1 MPIFIKKEKDA
12 TVEIQNQQS
21 VKRTKHPWIIFNKQ
35 PVYNI
40 DDMDHAN
47 FMRDHRLEGVF
58 CIDSILPLNEKYPGE
73 VIIDGENVGAPI
85 ISGGHI
91 IGLPVRK
98 KCREYDKEYT
108 VTYQGAKGLFGVKM
122 PPFTFKLKTL
132 PKVNPGD
139 VFPEHDLLTLQSAR
153 ESAVLLKNEGDV
165 LPLGSGAWVNIF
177 GKGGPT
183 YRLGCVGA
191 GKINPRYGIRLE
203 EGITG
208 YSSLKLNRELF
219 DFYRNEKEELL
230 PADMMESARKQS
242 DTAVIVLT
250 RGTGESQDNKPIK
263 GEYYLTEQERNLL
276 HKISSAFDKTVVILN
291 TGYPIEMSWVEE
303 YGIDAVL
310 WSGLNGMSGGRAVAE
325 ILEGTVNPTGRL
337 PDTWVYD
344 YYDIPAA
351 KNFYVL
357 NPGEVSNPSV
367 RNTYVNTVYEEGL
380 YVGYRYFDT
389 FGVKPAYSFG
399 HGLSY
404 TSFEKTLQFARHQG
418 ATVSVDVS
426 VKNTGERSGKETVLL
441 FAHIPDGK
449 LEQPAKR
456 LVAFGKSRELL
467 PGEEEVLHF
476 DILPQRLHSYDEAS
490 ASWIIEPGEI
500 TLYLGG
506 SIAEATSCY
515 QFTVPNR
522 IVTEQVKNR
531 VTPAF
536 AVKELSKRD
545 PERTYPTGKL
555 SGKINAK
562 DLPYRRVREMTRENR
577 PVSGEKPN
585 SLITFPM
592 VVKDAD
598 LLAPF
603 VLQMS
608 DYELCRMSSGA
619 RTGWGYGDNGFAGT
633 LFTGGALEKYQLPE
647 YYMADG
653 NNGLNLNNATI
664 GFPVSNVMCAT
675 FNEELVYEEGR
686 AIAREGIDRNLHCIL
701 APAMNLHRN
710 PLCGRHAEYFS
721 EDPYLAG
728 RMGGMESK
736 GIESMGLASV
746 MKHFFAN
753 NAENFRTYSHSIMTE
768 RTARELY
775 LEVFRV
781 AMEVQM
787 PSAMMTGY
795 NPANGCWCAADE
807 ELLEGILREEW
818 GFSGYVMTD
827 WGTGMNHPNDQ
838 IIQAGNSWIA
848 PGSMDDRHVKPLLK
862 ALKKGTL
869 DRERL
874 RRNVYDM
881 VGALAAHLRK
891 LEAMKY
897 GENY

>member
-1 MPIFIKKEKDA
+1 MPLFKKEKDA
-12 TVEIQNQQS
+12 TVQIQNQQS
-21 VKRTKHPWIIFNKQ
+21 VKRTKHPWIIFNKE

-98 KCREYDKEYT
+98 KCREYDREYT
-108 VTYQGAKGLFGVKM
+108 ITYQGAKGMLGVKV
-122 PPFTFKLKTL
+122 PPFTFTLKTL

-139 VFPEHDLLTLQSAR
+139 MFPEHDTLTLQAAR
-153 ESAVLLKNEGDV
+153 EGAVLLKNEGNV
-165 LPLGSGAWVNIF
+165 LPLGAGARLNVF

-203 EGITG
+203 EGITS
-208 YSSLKLNRELF
+208 YSSLELNQELF
-219 DFYRNEKEELL
+219 DFYRNETNDLP
-230 PADMMESARKQS
+230 PADILAR
-242 DTAVIVLT
+242 AVQNSNVAVVVLT
-250 RGTGESQDNKPIK
+250 RGAGESQDNKPEK
-263 GEYYLTEQERNLL
+263 GEYYLTDPEKKLL
-276 HKISSAFDKTVVILN
+276 QKVSEAFEKTVVLLN
-291 TGYPIEMSWVEE
+291 TGYPIEMGWVEE

-310 WSGLNGMSGGRAVAE
+310 WSGLNGMAGGRAVAE
-325 ILEGTVNPTGRL
+325 ILEGTVNPSGRL
-337 PDTWVYD
+337 PDTWVCD

-351 KNFYVL
+351 KNFYIL
-357 NPGEVSNPSV
+357 NSGEVSNPSV

-389 FGVKPAYSFG
+389 FGVKPAYAFG

-404 TSFEKTLQFARHQG
+404 TTFEKKPLSAECAG
-418 ATVSVDVS
+418 ANVSIDVC
-426 VKNTGERSGKETVLL
+426 VKNTGSRSGKETVLI
-441 FAHIPDGK
+441 FASVPEGK
-449 LEQPAKR
+449 LEQTKKR
-456 LVAFGKSRELL
+456 LVAFGKTRELA
-467 PGEEEVLHF
+467 PGEEETLHF
-476 DILPQRLHSYDEAS
+476 DILPQRFHSYDAET

-500 TLYLGG
+500 VLYLGG
-506 SIAEATSCY
+506 SAEEATPCH
-515 QFTVPNR
+515 QFAIPER
-522 IVTEQVKNR
+522 IITERVKNR
-531 VTPAF
+531 IMPAF
-536 AVKELSKRD
+536 EVKELSKHD
-545 PERTYPTGKL
+545 PQRTYPTGKF
-555 SGKINAK
+555 SGKVNAK
-562 DLPYRRVREMTRENR
+562 DLPYRRVRKMTKELR
-577 PVSGEKPN
+577 PVVGIKPN
-585 SLITFPM
+585 ELITFPM
-592 VVKDAD
+592 VVEDSTILSA
-598 LLAPF
+598 F

-633 LFTGGALEKYQLPE
+633 LFTGGALEKYQFPE

-653 NNGLNLNNATI
+653 NNGLNLNEATI

-746 MKHFFAN
+746 MKHFLGN
-753 NAENFRTYSHSIMTE
+753 NAENFRTFNHSIMTE

-818 GFSGYVMTD
+818 DFTGYVMTD
-827 WGTGMNHPNDQ
+827 WGTGMNHPNEQ
-838 IIQAGNSWIA
+838 IAQAGNSWIA
-848 PGSMDDRHVKPLLK
+848 PGSMDDRHVKPLMK
-862 ALKKGTL
+862 ALERGTL

-891 LEAMKY
+891 LEEVKN
-897 GENY
+897 GENH

>member
-1 MPIFIKKEKDA
+1 MFGKGKSKDA
-12 TVEIQNQQS
+12 TVAIQNQQ
-21 VKRTKHPWIIFNKQ
+21 KAKKTKHPFIIFNKK

-73 VIIDGENVGAPI
+73 VIIEGENVGAPI

-98 KCREYDKEYT
+98 KCTEYGREYT
-108 VTYQGAKGLFGVKM
+108 ITYQGAKGLLGVKM
-122 PPFTFKLKTL
+122 PPFTFTLKTL
-132 PKVNPGD
+132 PKVEPGNIY
-139 VFPEHDLLTLQSAR
+139 PEHDVLTLQSAR
-153 ESAVLLKNEGDV
+153 EGAVLLKNEGNV
-165 LPLGSGAWVNIF
+165 LPLGSGAWINVF

-203 EGITG
+203 EGIQK
-208 YSSLKLNRELF
+208 YSSLKLNEELF
-219 DFYRNEKEELL
+219 DFYREEREVLPPEAMMRQAKEK
-230 PADMMESARKQS
+230 S
-242 DTAVIVLT
+242 DIAVIVLT

-263 GEYYLTEQERNLL
+263 GEYYLTDAERKLL
-276 HKISSAFDKTVVILN
+276 AGVSKAFEKTVVLLN
-291 TGYPIEMSWVEE
+291 VGYPIEMGWVEE
-303 YGIDAVL
+303 YGINAVL
-310 WSGLNGMSGGRAVAE
+310 WTGLNGMSGGRAVAE
-325 ILEGTVNPTGRL
+325 ILEGTVCPSGKL
-337 PDTWVYD
+337 PDTWAYD
-344 YYDIPAA
+344 YYDIPSS
-351 KNFYVL
+351 KNFYIL
-357 NPGEVSNPSV
+357 NDGEVSNPGV

-389 FGVKPAYSFG
+389 FGVKPAYAFG
-399 HGLSY
+399 HGLGY
-404 TSFEKTLQFARHQG
+404 TTFEKKLQITMAEA
-418 ATVSVDVS
+418 ATVHVEVS
-426 VKNTGERSGKETVLL
+426 VKNTGNRSGKEAVLI
-441 FAHIPDGK
+441 FAELPDGK
-449 LEQPAKR
+449 LEQPKKR
-456 LVAFGKSRELL
+456 LVAFGKTRELN
-467 PGEEEVLHF
+467 PGEEQILQFE
-476 DILPQRLHSYDEAS
+476 ILPQRFHSYEES
-490 ASWIIEPGEI
+490 AAQWIIEPGEI
-500 TLYLGG
+500 KLYLGG
-506 SIAEATSCY
+506 SAEEAKIAGCIEI
-515 QFTVPNR
+515 PER
-522 IVTEQVKNR
+522 IVTGQVKNR
-531 VTPAF
+531 VMPAI
-536 AVKELSKRD
+536 AINELSKYKKD
-545 PERTYPTGKL
+545 ATYPTGKH
-555 SGKINAK
+555 SGKVNAK
-562 DLPYRRVREMTRENR
+562 DLPNRRVRSMGKERR
-577 PVSGEKPN
+577 PVSGNKPD

-592 VVKDAD
+592 VVKDPE
-598 LLAPF
+598 LLRSF

-608 DYELCRMSSGA
+608 DYELCRMSSGG

-633 LFTGGALEKYQLPE
+633 LYTGGALEKYQLPE

-653 NNGLNLNNATI
+653 NNGLNLHDATI

-675 FNEELVYEEGR
+675 FNEELAYEEGR

-736 GIESMGLASV
+736 GIESMGMGSV

-753 NAENFRTYSHSIMTE
+753 NAENFRTFNQSIMSE

-787 PSAMMTGY
+787 PAAMMTGY
-795 NPANGCWCAADE
+795 NPSNGCWCAADE

-818 GFSGYVMTD
+818 GFTGYVMTD

-848 PGSMDDRHVKPLLK
+848 PGSMDDRHVKPLMK
-862 ALKKGTL
+862 ALKQGTL

-881 VGALAAHLRK
+881 VGALAGHLRK
-891 LEAMKY
+891 LENSN
-897 GENY
+897 ENN

>member
-1 MPIFIKKEKDA
+1 MFGKGKSKDA
-12 TVEIQNQQS
+12 TVAIQNQQ
-21 VKRTKHPWIIFNKQ
+21 KAKKTKHPFIIFNRK

-58 CIDSILPLNEKYPGE
+58 CIDSILPLNEKHPGE

-98 KCREYDKEYT
+98 KCTEYDREYT
-108 VTYQGAKGLFGVKM
+108 ITYRGAKGLLGVKM
-122 PPFTFKLKTL
+122 PPFTFTLKTL
-132 PKVNPGD
+132 PKVEPGSIY
-139 VFPEHDLLTLQSAR
+139 PEHDELTLRSAR
-153 ESAVLLKNEGDV
+153 EGAVLLKNEGNV
-165 LPLGSGAWVNIF
+165 LPLGNGAWINVF

-203 EGITG
+203 EGIRK
-208 YSSLKLNRELF
+208 YSSLMLNEELF
-219 DFYRNEKEELL
+219 DFYRAEREVL
-230 PADMMESARKQS
+230 PPDDLMQRAREHS

-263 GEYYLTEQERNLL
+263 GEYYLTDAERKLL
-276 HKISSAFDKTVVILN
+276 AGVSKAFEKTVVLLN
-291 TGYPIEMSWVEE
+291 VGYSIEMGWVEE

-310 WSGLNGMSGGRAVAE
+310 WTGLNGMSGGRAVAE
-325 ILEGTVNPTGRL
+325 ILEGTVNPSGKL
-337 PDTWVYD
+337 PDTWAYD
-344 YYDIPAA
+344 YYDIPAS
-351 KNFYVL
+351 KNFYIL
-357 NPGEVSNPSV
+357 NDGEVSNPGV

-389 FGVKPAYSFG
+389 FGVKTAFPFG

-404 TSFEKTLQFARHQG
+404 TTFEKKLQIKNAE
-418 ATVSVDVS
+418 AALVNVEVT
-426 VKNTGERSGKETVLL
+426 VKNTGNRIGKEAVLI
-441 FAHIPDGK
+441 FAELPEGK
-449 LEQPAKR
+449 LEQPKKR
-456 LVAFGKSRELL
+456 LVAFGKTRELN
-467 PGEEEVLHF
+467 PGEEQ
-476 DILPQRLHSYDEAS
+476 ILQFEIQPQRFQSYDEAT
-490 ASWIIEPGEI
+490 AQWIIEPGEI
-500 TLYLGG
+500 KLYLGG
-506 SIAEATSCY
+506 SSETAQLEGCVKIPEK
-515 QFTVPNR
+515 

-531 VTPAF
+531 VMPAI
-536 AVKELSKRD
+536 AVNELSKYKKD
-545 PERTYPTGKL
+545 ATWPTGKH
-555 SGKINAK
+555 SGKVNAR
-562 DLPYRRVREMTRENR
+562 DLPHRRVRTMGKEKR
-577 PVSGEKPN
+577 PVTGTKPDA
-585 SLITFPM
+585 LVTFPM
-592 VVKDAD
+592 VVKNPD
-598 LLAPF
+598 LLSPF

-608 DYELCRMSSGA
+608 DYELCRMSSGG

-633 LFTGGALEKYQLPE
+633 LFIGGALEKYQLPE

-653 NNGLNLNNATI
+653 NNGLNLNDATI

-753 NAENFRTYSHSIMTE
+753 NAENFRTFSHSIMTE

-787 PSAMMTGY
+787 PAAMMTGY
-795 NPANGCWCAADE
+795 NPSNGCWCAADE

-818 GFSGYVMTD
+818 GFTGYVMTD
-827 WGTGMNHPNDQ
+827 WGTGMNHPNEQ
-838 IIQAGNSWIA
+838 ITQAGNSWIA
-848 PGSMDDRHVKPLLK
+848 PGSMDDLHVKPLMK
-862 ALKKGTL
+862 ALKQGTL
-869 DRERL
+869 DLERL

-881 VGALAAHLRK
+881 VGALATHLRR
-891 LEAMKY
+891 LEALKN
-897 GENY
+897 E

>member
-1 MPIFIKKEKDA
+1 MPIFNKKEKDA
-12 TVEIQNQQS
+12 TVEIQNQQG
-21 VKRTKHPWIIFNKQ
+21 VKRTNHPWIIFNKQ

-73 VIIDGENVGAPI
+73 VIIDGENVGTPI

-108 VTYQGAKGLFGVKM
+108 VTYQGAKGLLGVKM

-132 PKVNPGD
+132 PKIKPGE
-139 VFPEHDLLTLQSAR
+139 VFPEHDALTLQAAR
-153 ESAVLLKNEGDV
+153 EGAVLLKNDGNA
-165 LPLGSGAWVNIF
+165 LPLGSNVPVNVF
-177 GKGGPT
+177 GKGGST

-203 EGITG
+203 EGIRE
-208 YSSLKLNRELF
+208 YSSLNLNQELF
-219 DFYRNEKEELL
+219 DFYRNEKEEL
-230 PADMMESARKQS
+230 PPVDVITRAKEVSQ
-242 DTAVIVLT
+242 TAVIVIT
-250 RGTGESQDNKPIK
+250 RGTGESQDNKPVK
-263 GEYYLTEQERNLL
+263 GEYYLSDQEKTLL
-276 HKISSAFDKTVVILN
+276 REVSSSFEKTIVILN
-291 TGYPIEMSWVEE
+291 TGYPIEMGWVEE
-303 YGIDAVL
+303 YSIDAVL
-310 WSGLNGMSGGRAVAE
+310 WSGLNGMAGGRAVAE
-325 ILEGTVNPTGRL
+325 ILEGTVNPSGRL
-337 PDTWVYD
+337 PDTWAYD

-351 KNFYVL
+351 KNFYISQ
-357 NPGEVSNPSV
+357 GKEESNPSV

-389 FGVKPAYSFG
+389 FDVKPAFPFG

-404 TSFEKTLQFARHQG
+404 SSFEKTLKFVEQSDVN
-418 ATVSVDVS
+418 VSLDIS
-426 VKNTGERSGKETVLL
+426 VKNCGGRRGKETVLI
-441 FAHIPDGK
+441 FARVPDGK

-456 LVAFGKSRELL
+456 LIAFCKTRELQ

-476 DILPQRLHSYDEAS
+476 EVLPQRFHSYDES
-490 ASWIIEPGEI
+490 TASWMIEPGEI

-506 SIAEATSCY
+506 SSVEAAPCY
-515 QFTVPNR
+515 TFNVPQR

-531 VTPAF
+531 VAPAF
-536 AVKELSKRD
+536 QVKELSKHD
-545 PERTYPTGKL
+545 PNGTYPAGKY
-555 SGKINAK
+555 SGKVNAK
-562 DLPYRRVREMTRENR
+562 DLPYRRIRKSSKELR
-577 PVSGEKPN
+577 PVTGNKPD
-585 SLITFPM
+585 SLITFPT
-592 VVKDAD
+592 VLKDPSA
-598 LLAPF
+598 LESF
-603 VLQMS
+603 VLQLN
-608 DYELCRMSSGA
+608 DYELCRMSAGG

-633 LFTGGALEKYQLPE
+633 LYTEGGVAKYELPE

-653 NNGLNLNNATI
+653 NNGLNLNDATI

-686 AIAREGIDRNLHCIL
+686 AIAREGMERNLHCIL

-753 NAENFRTYSHSIMTE
+753 NAENFRTFNHSIMTE

-818 GFSGYVMTD
+818 GFTGYVMTD

-848 PGSMDDRHVKPLLK
+848 PGSMDDRHVKPLMK
-862 ALKKGTL
+862 ALKNGTL

-881 VGALAAHLRK
+881 IGALAAHLRK
-891 LEAMKY
+891 LEGMNN
-897 GENY
+897 G

>member
-1 MPIFIKKEKDA
+1 MPLFQKKAKDA
-12 TVEIQNQQS
+12 TVEIQNHQN
-21 VKRTKHPWIIFNKQ
+21 VKRTKHPFIIFNRK
-35 PVYNI
+35 PIYNI

-58 CIDSILPLNEKYPGE
+58 CIDSILPIQEKHPGE

-98 KCREYDKEYT
+98 KCREYGREYT
-108 VTYQGAKGLFGVKM
+108 VTYQGARGPLGIRF
-122 PPFTFKLKTL
+122 PPFTFTLKTL
-132 PKVNPGD
+132 PKVKPGE
-139 VFPEHDLLTLQSAR
+139 VFPEHDALTLQAAR
-153 ESAVLLKNEGDV
+153 EGAVLLKNEGNV
-165 LPLGSGAWVNIF
+165 LPLGCDAFVNVF

-203 EGITG
+203 EGILE
-208 YSSLKLNRELF
+208 YSSLKLNQELF
-219 DFYRNEKEELL
+219 DFYRNEKEELP
-230 PADMMESARKQS
+230 PAPMMSRAKVRS
-242 DTAVIVLT
+242 DVAVIVIT

-263 GEYYLTEQERNLL
+263 GEYYLTEQERMLL
-276 HKISSAFDKTVVILN
+276 RGVSDTFKKTVVILN
-291 TGYPIEMSWVEE
+291 TGYPIEMGWVEE
-303 YGIDAVL
+303 FGIDAVL
-310 WSGLNGMSGGRAVAE
+310 WSGLNGMAGGRAVAE
-325 ILEGTVNPTGRL
+325 ILEGTVNPSGRL
-337 PDTWVYD
+337 PDTWSND
-344 YYDIPAA
+344 YYDLPST
-351 KNFYVL
+351 KNFYIL
-357 NPGEVSNPSV
+357 QDREVSNPSV

-389 FGVKPAYSFG
+389 FGVKPAFAFG

-404 TSFEKTLQFARHQG
+404 TTFEKTLLSAEQTG
-418 ATVSVDVS
+418 AAVSVSVQ
-426 VKNTGERSGKETVLL
+426 VKNTGHRSGKETVLL
-441 FAHIPDGK
+441 FAAIPDGK

-456 LVAFGKSRELL
+456 LVAFGKTRELQ
-467 PGEEEVLHF
+467 PGESEVLHLE
-476 DILPQRLHSYDEAS
+476 ILPQRFHSYDESTAR
-490 ASWIIEPGEI
+490 WIIEPGEI
-500 TLYLGG
+500 TLLLGG
-506 SIAEATSCY
+506 SAVEAMPCHRIRI
-515 QFTVPNR
+515 PEL
-522 IVTEQVKNR
+522 IVTEQVENR
-531 VTPAF
+531 IAPSCKVQ
-536 AVKELSKRD
+536 ELSKHD
-545 PERTYPTGKL
+545 PDGTYPTGKH
-555 SGKINAK
+555 SGKVNAK
-562 DLPYRRVREMTRENR
+562 DLPHRRVRSMTKEKR
-577 PVSGEKPN
+577 PVIGAKPEN
-585 SLITFPM
+585 LITFPM
-592 VVKDAD
+592 VVDNPN
-598 LLAPF
+598 LLESF
-603 VLQMS
+603 VLQMN

-633 LFTGGALEKYQLPE
+633 LYTDGTLEKFQLPE

-653 NNGLNLNNATI
+653 NNGLNLNDATI

-753 NAENFRTYSHSIMTE
+753 NAENFRTFSHSIMTE

-818 GFSGYVMTD
+818 GFTGYVMTD

-848 PGSMDDRHVKPLLK
+848 PGSMDDRHVKPLMT
-862 ALKKGTL
+862 ALEKGNL

-881 VGALAAHLRK
+881 VGALAAHMRK
-891 LEAMKY
+891 LKEMNH
-897 GENY
+897 GENH